1 MTLLVLWGVYLAANL
16 IAFAAFGI
24 DKRRAIRGQWR
35 IPERTL
41 LLHAFLLGGMGAW
54 LAMRVFRH
62 KTKHGIF
69 QLGVPAAAVMGLALM
84 IVASIRLLS

>member
-1 MTLLVLWGVYLAANL
+1 MTLLILWGVYLAANL
-16 IAFAAFGI
+16 IAFAAYGI

-41 LLHAFLLGGMGAW
+41 LLHAFLLGGVGAW
-54 LAMRVFRH
+54 LGMHVFRH

-69 QLGVPAAAVMGLALM
+69 QLGVPAAAVMSLALM